1 MKSYVESLICE
12 LMRNPEVKLYLTSKL
27 RKLFQTFTEKFSN
40 KMKAKTACR
49 LAVRNLMHKALSLRK
64 TNVGKFLKYVRE
76 INSLTIDD
84 VKDFGDCSHSVH
96 SEPFYYETEYCMA
109 SSQLG

>member
-1 MKSYVESLICE
+1 
-12 LMRNPEVKLYLTSKL
+12 MRNPEVKLYLTSKL